1 MNPALL
7 WITTF
12 FIGGAAT
19 VLLSLGPLATFLFFL
34 LLGVPLVIRGPHL
47 VALSGL
53 LTGFGGAFTYLL
65 ARVFASGATQDNLA
79 FWLMVALIPLAS
91 GLMILVLVARRKTSR
106 AASA

>member
-1 MNPALL
+1 MNPGLL

-19 VLLSLGPLATFLFFL
+19 VLLSFGPLATFLFL

-53 LTGFGGAFTYLL
+53 LTGFGGVLTYLL
-65 ARVFASGATQDNLA
+65 ARVFASAATQDNPA
-79 FWLMVALIPLAS
+79 FWLMVALVPLAS
-91 GLMILVLVARRKTSR
+91 GLIILVLVARRKTSR
-106 AASA
+106 AANA